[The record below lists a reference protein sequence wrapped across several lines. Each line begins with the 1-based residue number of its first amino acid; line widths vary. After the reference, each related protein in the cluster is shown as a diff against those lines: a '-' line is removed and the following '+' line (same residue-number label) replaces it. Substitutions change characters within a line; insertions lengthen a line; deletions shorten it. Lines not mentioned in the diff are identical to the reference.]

1 MIKQKVFIRR
11 VINSNSIKNHIKLLS
26 IVILLFNFYGGN
38 LSSLN
43 PIVPVILSGGSGSR
57 LWPLSRSLR
66 PKQFLPLTGKES
78 LFQLTIERLKELNS
92 GAPLAPIVVANDD
105 HRFLVAEQCREMS
118 VSPAK
123 LILEPVARNTAP
135 AIAIAALAAM
145 QDGADPLLLVLPSD
159 HLFSNPQ
166 AFLDSVQIAKLEAEK
181 GALVTFGILPGH
193 PETGYGYIRAEASFS
208 GGKPLKVAEFIE
220 KPNLETAQQYVDS
233 GNYAWNS
240 GMFLFKASVFLD
252 ELKQFDAIMF
262 AACKSAWEASKIDLD
277 FCRLGKEEFSKC
289 PSESI
294 DYAVMEKT
302 KKAVVV
308 PLDAGW
314 NDVGAWSSVWQVQA
328 QDAQGNA
335 MRGDVILESTRNS
348 YVHADHRLV
357 TLLGVENL
365 VVVETSDAVLV
376 AHKDSSQDV
385 KKIVDRLKKAERS
398 EVESHR
404 EVFRPWGSY
413 DSIDYGGR
421 YQVKRITVKPGAK
434 LSVQMHHHRAEHW
447 VVVSGTARVR
457 IGKSEQMVTENQSV
471 YIPIGE
477 VHSLENP
484 GKVSLEL
491 IEVQSGSYLGEDDIV
506 RFEDKYGRA

>member
-1 MIKQKVFIRR
+1 MANNL
-11 VINSNSIKNHIKLLS
+11 VI
-26 IVILLFNFYGGN
+26 
-38 LSSLN
+38 
-43 PIVPVILSGGSGSR
+43 PVILSGGSGSR

-66 PKQFLPLTGKES
+66 PKQFLPLTANES
-78 LFQLTIERLKELNS
+78 LFQLTLHRLKDLNP
-92 GAPLAPIVVANDD
+92 GALLEPIIVANDD
-105 HRFLVAEQCREMS
+105 HRFLVAEQCREIN
-118 VSPAK
+118 VRPAK

-145 QDGADPLLLVLPSD
+145 IDGKDPLLLILPSD
-159 HLFSNPQ
+159 HLFSNSP
-166 AFLDSVQIAKLEAEK
+166 AFLDSVQAARADAEK
-181 GALVTFGILPGH
+181 GTLVTFGILPNY
-193 PETGYGYIRAEASFS
+193 PETGYGYIRAESAFA
-208 GGKPLKVAEFIE
+208 GCKPLKVAEFIE
-220 KPNLETAQQYVDS
+220 KPNLEAAQQYVDS

-240 GMFLFKASVFLD
+240 GMFLFKASAFLD
-252 ELKQFDAIMF
+252 ELKQFDASMF
-262 AACKSAWEASKIDLD
+262 TACKSAWETSKIDLD

-302 KKAVVV
+302 QKAVVV

-385 KKIVDRLKKAERS
+385 KKIVDRLKKAERP